1 MIQDQLIGDLF
12 RFNQTSR
19 IVTLQ
24 REFRDAIRYG
34 EGCPIGKNVVL
45 TFQITSS
52 VIGVS
57 RPAFIVDFKEDPS
70 GVYYGPP
77 RIDVKEEQLNQL
89 VLPKWSDVTAKAV
102 SASMT
107 GEIVIS
113 FSEPLKS
120 TKDLKYLSQP

>member
-70 GVYYGPP
+70 GVYYGP
-77 RIDVKEEQLNQL
+77 RIEVKEEQLNQS
-89 VLPKWSDVTAKAV
+89 VMPKGSDVTAKAV

-107 GEIVIS
+107 GEIVIN
-113 FSEPLKS
+113 FSEPL
-120 TKDLKYLSQP
+120 